1 MKNAPSAQL
10 SYIRH
15 ISTWEFLRTRGNA
28 EKQEPKAS
36 ASRTSRARA
45 LWKYNELVQI
55 QSHIRFGSVSYP
67 AGLVD

>member
-1 MKNAPSAQL
+1 MKNAPGAQL

-15 ISTWEFLRTRGNA
+15 ISTWEFLRTRGSA

-45 LWKYNELVQI
+45 RGNI
-55 QSHIRFGSVSYP
+55 MNSF
-67 AGLVD
+67 